1 MLRPRGGAAR
11 FVTDHSV
18 REVPTHIPEVRKV
31 TDPKGSAVLRRV
43 LDTHECVASF
53 EDCILVVEQ
62 YEQQTDLHRNR
73 YNRYTLTDLRQTRG
87 SG

>member
-1 MLRPRGGAAR
+1 MLRPREGAAAFLMDYDVR
-11 FVTDHSV
+11 VVPTNIVEV
-18 REVPTHIPEVRKV
+18 REVTA
-31 TDPKGSAVLRRV
+31 PKGSAVLRRV
-43 LDTHECVASF
+43 LDAHESVASF
-53 EDCILVVEQ
+53 EDCIRVVEQ